1 MSRKKSAGICL
12 AAMFLAMA
20 PGALVRLA
28 AADPADCCASGMC
41 PAGHHQH
48 QRRPAPKPDCH
59 SPGEKP
65 LDDTSMQPCRHEEQA
80 AVNAQ
85 IFLPAVGP
93 SVNLEWPMEWAIAA
107 ATALAPAYS
116 PEIPSPPPRPAFR

>member
-1 MSRKKSAGICL
+1 
-12 AAMFLAMA
+12 MFLAIA

-28 AADPADCCASGMC
+28 AADPAECCASGTC
-41 PAGHHQH
+41 PAGHHQ
-48 QRRPAPKPDCH
+48 RRTAPKPDCH
-59 SPGEKP
+59 APAEKP
-65 LDDTSMQPCRHEEQA
+65 LDDSSMQPCHHEEQA

-107 ATALAPAYS
+107 PTALAPAYS
-116 PEIPSPPPRPAFR
+116 PEIPSPPPRPALR